1 MHRTGLLLSIVVFVA
16 VYSTVYCAP
25 YPGDAEDLANRPF
38 HLLQKRPAVVN
49 SEPSDDEHNGAS
61 PIVKRSV
68 GTYNNNLGS
77 SSNFRSSST
86 FSSNSSPYLGSTNI
100 DINTK
105 DICKSCPSSANAC
118 EIVGESKG
126 KELYTT
132 TKCMN
137 GSRVISEKTTTSP
150 NPSGAMVKT
159 RQFASHSSRSL

>member
-86 FSSNSSPYLGSTNI
+86 FSSNSSPYLGSTTY
-100 DINTK
+100 INTK
-105 DICKSCPSSANAC
+105 DIFCTTCLSSAN
-118 EIVGESKG
+118 
-126 KELYTT
+126 
-132 TKCMN
+132 
-137 GSRVISEKTTTSP
+137 
-150 NPSGAMVKT
+150 GAMVT
-159 RQFASHSSRSL
+159 TGQILQSHSSRTVYSRSQYFSSQTSAGNMILATRS